1 MINFVNKH
9 VVCEMSEMIAIVA
22 GLEQKVQQLL
32 DRNQQLTKAV
42 ADLNA
47 QRSNLQAA
55 LEAYQRQQSQ
65 LEHQVQALQ
74 MAHSVLGSDQ
84 NTTDAKQKMNTLIK
98 ELDRCIGALSV

>member
-1 MINFVNKH
+1 MTNFVNKH

-22 GLEQKVQQLL
+22 GLEQKVHQLL
-32 DRNQQLTKAV
+32 DRNHQLTEEV

-47 QRSNLQAA
+47 QRSYLQAA

-74 MAHSVLGSDQ
+74 MARSVLGSDQ

>member
-32 DRNQQLTKAV
+32 DRNHQLTEVV

-47 QRSNLQAA
+47 QRSNLQAS

-74 MAHSVLGSDQ
+74 MAHSMLGSDQ

>member
-32 DRNQQLTKAV
+32 DRNHQLTEVV

-47 QRSNLQAA
+47 QRSNLQAS

>member
-22 GLEQKVQQLL
+22 GLEQKVQRLL
-32 DRNQQLTKAV
+32 DRNHQLTEAV
-42 ADLNA
+42 AGLNA

>member
-1 MINFVNKH
+1 MINFGNKH

-32 DRNQQLTKAV
+32 DRNHQLRASV
-42 ADLNA
+42 ATLSA
-47 QRSNLQAA
+47 SNSSLQDK
-55 LEAYQRQQSQ
+55 LEESQRQQSH

-84 NTTDAKQKMNTLIK
+84 NTTDAKQKMNTLII

>member
-1 MINFVNKH
+1 MTNFVNKH

-22 GLEQKVQQLL
+22 GLEQKVHQLL
-32 DRNQQLTKAV
+32 DRNHQLTEEV

-55 LEAYQRQQSQ
+55 LEANQRQQSQ

>member
-1 MINFVNKH
+1 
-9 VVCEMSEMIAIVA
+9 MSEMIAIVA

>member
-32 DRNQQLTKAV
+32 DRNHQLTEVV

-47 QRSNLQAA
+47 QRSNLQVS